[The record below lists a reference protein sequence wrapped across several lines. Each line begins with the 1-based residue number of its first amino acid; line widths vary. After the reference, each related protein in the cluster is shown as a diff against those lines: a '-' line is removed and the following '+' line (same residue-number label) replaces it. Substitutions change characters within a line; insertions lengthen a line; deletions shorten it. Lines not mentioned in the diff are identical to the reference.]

1 MINKPPNNNVMHIT
15 IALHFTFCRRITA
28 DKNKA
33 PDVTI
38 QSVNVKIIRYEAT
51 QNAQSMGQ
59 GH

>member
-1 MINKPPNNNVMHIT
+1 MHIT